1 MGWNGSIY
9 AGSARVG
16 REMLRLW
23 LLLGL
28 ALVKVGAYKN
38 LAASY
43 VTYDYYDSSYYAYYN
58 NLSWYCSPSVGY
70 ADTCG
75 PTCNSPESTWVFSP
89 VCGTGCCGP
98 QASDPGKLIDGNT
111 SSKLI
116 LESLLVCDW
125 ENTFTF
131 SFISPVTPKA
141 IYIYLPNSAHSPVT
155 TGECQVS
162 VAYSDTQ
169 EEIYTGFNPVTLV
182 QPNTWTYGT
191 YAYYGFSTT
200 ISSMY
205 WTVVL
210 PGVTPSQK
218 LPLCIAEMGFALASC
233 PNNSVSGSNL
243 FCTCNIGYYGT
254 NGSAPRVACPAGYYQ
269 NSTKVTACIACP
281 VASYLSSTASTG
293 CVQCPTGYST
303 MTPGSP
309 ACQACSPGTYR
320 SQPQTPCISC
330 SVGTYQPN
338 AQSTFCI
345 SCGVGSYQ
353 GTVGSSSCVSCPP
366 GYFGNT
372 SGASVCQLC
381 PVGKYFNG
389 TNATSCMACVAGK
402 FTNTSG
408 TASCAPCPTC
418 SYQNATQAT
427 VCLMCPPTTAALS
440 PGLSACAVCQPGTFL
455 GMVYASPPYATCY
468 TCTGDTYQNKSNAT
482 ACLTC
487 APGTAPPSTGAT
499 ACGLCGPGTYR
510 NPAILGANASI
521 VYSTLYPGCW
531 ACPPGSSQAAS
542 RATNCTPCV
551 PGTYTNN
558 SGQISCLSSGFGQ
571 YTAAY
576 GATSDSPCALGTYQP
591 ASQATACLACAAGTA
606 APWNGM
612 SVCTVCAAGTFA
624 ASGASACTNCPVNH
638 FQPLPAS
645 ASCTPCP
652 VGQYQPGL
660 NGTACFACP
669 VGTYLANTQATQ
681 CTACSPGTY
690 QNTTGATSCRACRLC
705 PTGSYRSQGC
715 YNATVDA
722 TCAPCTAC
730 PGGLVL
736 RACTGQANAVCGRL
750 ANCSAPP
757 APARYPWMQSNVTL
771 YATSASF
778 SCERGGQYLRSI
790 GSDGTIGCQQCPPG
804 MVGLDGVLCTTCPP
818 FQQPVAMDS
827 ASCVCSSPAFTNA
840 SGQCECPDGLTF
852 SPALGCVPCPNNTFG
867 LAGACHACPG
877 GNYSGPGAT
886 ACTACP
892 VGQYRAPGQPACQAC
907 GRNRFAL
914 NPGRAGTCTACN
926 ASCPLGTNP
935 APCRVNASMFEC
947 PLCPPL
953 PAHASW
959 LYVAGLPCYYQCQA
973 GFYHAQGACAAC
985 NVTRCPPGYVWSPC
999 TAIQDGNCDVPC
1011 TNASKPPQFSVWTDG
1026 CDWACQAGYA
1036 LAVQDYF
1043 FFTLSSC
1050 VPLG

>member
-28 ALVKVGAYKN
+28 ALVKVEAYKN

-58 NLSWYCSPSVGY
+58 NPSWYCSPSVGY

-254 NGSAPRVACPAGYYQ
+254 NGSAPCVACPAGYYQ

-281 VASYLSSTASTG
+281 VASYQSSTASTG

-408 TASCAPCPTC
+408 TASCAPCPTG

-427 VCLMCPPTTAALS
+427 LCLMCPPTTAAL
-440 PGLSACAVCQPGTFL
+440 VCLRVPCVSLEPFWVWSTLAPHMPPATPAQAIRIRTRAMRL
-455 GMVYASPPYATCY
+455 HASPALPALHRRPLAPPLVVCAGLEPIEIQRSSGLMPPS
-468 TCTGDTYQNKSNAT
+468 CIPRCIQGVGRALLAPHRPLPVLPT
-482 ACLTC
+482 APRVCLEPTRII
-487 APGTAPPSTGAT
+487 PGRFPACPAGLGNTLLHTAPPRT
-499 ACGLCGPGTYR
+499 AHALSARTSRPPR
-510 NPAILGANASI
+510 RLHASHA
-521 VYSTLYPGCW
+521 LLARPPRGMGCPF
-531 ACPPGSSQAAS
+531 A
-542 RATNCTPCV
+542 PCV
-551 PGTYTNN
+551 PLEP
-558 SGQISCLSSGFGQ
+558 SLRPAPLLAP
-571 YTAAY
+571 TAPSI
-576 GATSDSPCALGTYQP
+576 TSSPCLRQRRAP
-591 ASQATACLACAAGTA
+591 LA
-606 APWNGM
+606 P
-612 SVCTVCAAGTFA
+612 
-624 ASGASACTNCPVNH
+624 
-638 FQPLPAS
+638 S
-645 ASCTPCP
+645 AST
-652 VGQYQPGL
+652 
-660 NGTACFACP
+660 
-669 VGTYLANTQATQ
+669 
-681 CTACSPGTY
+681 SPG
-690 QNTTGATSCRACRLC
+690 
-705 PTGSYRSQGC
+705 
-715 YNATVDA
+715 
-722 TCAPCTAC
+722 
-730 PGGLVL
+730 
-736 RACTGQANAVCGRL
+736 
-750 ANCSAPP
+750 
-757 APARYPWMQSNVTL
+757 
-771 YATSASF
+771 
-778 SCERGGQYLRSI
+778 
-790 GSDGTIGCQQCPPG
+790 
-804 MVGLDGVLCTTCPP
+804 
-818 FQQPVAMDS
+818 
-827 ASCVCSSPAFTNA
+827 
-840 SGQCECPDGLTF
+840 
-852 SPALGCVPCPNNTFG
+852 
-867 LAGACHACPG
+867 
-877 GNYSGPGAT
+877 
-886 ACTACP
+886 
-892 VGQYRAPGQPACQAC
+892 
-907 GRNRFAL
+907 
-914 NPGRAGTCTACN
+914 
-926 ASCPLGTNP
+926 
-935 APCRVNASMFEC
+935 
-947 PLCPPL
+947 
-953 PAHASW
+953 
-959 LYVAGLPCYYQCQA
+959 
-973 GFYHAQGACAAC
+973 
-985 NVTRCPPGYVWSPC
+985 
-999 TAIQDGNCDVPC
+999 
-1011 TNASKPPQFSVWTDG
+1011 
-1026 CDWACQAGYA
+1026 
-1036 LAVQDYF
+1036 
-1043 FFTLSSC
+1043 
-1050 VPLG
+1050 